1 MRAVKELPRVNV
13 CSFELSEAVW
23 TQDGRDFRDLSDIE
37 SVFDIVNIFR
47 FSAVVTNETPFT
59 SRDLYYGVCHGCLLE
74 SAASSS
80 SNQLAGLWS

>member
-37 SVFDIVNIFR
+37 SVFDIVNILR
-47 FSAVVTNETPFT
+47 FSAVITDETPFT
-59 SRDLYYGVCHGCLLE
+59 SMDLYYGV
-74 SAASSS
+74 
-80 SNQLAGLWS
+80 